1 MTVLKKALILYAVLG
16 LIGAGFVG
24 YRAFCSDETATKIVF
39 RAKAELPSGTLL
51 GADNLTYDQTA
62 SGDAAEGSDA
72 VTKARA
78 LLVGQYLKTQVAS
91 KAAIQSTDVSP
102 SPALMPAQGKAMLA
116 VDISD
121 ASASA
126 TINAGTRVILC
137 SGDQKV
143 GMSTYPVATKL
154 CSGTRC
160 AAFLE
165 IASDDPQNA
174 ALLGSGVALRVEN
187 ATCLP
192 TAQPAPSS
200 AATK

>member
-1 MTVLKKALILYAVLG
+1 MTVLKKTLILYAVLG

-39 RAKAELPSGTLL
+39 RAKAELPSGTML
-51 GADNLTYDQTA
+51 GADDLVYDQTA
-62 SGDAAEGSDA
+62 SGDAAESSDA
-72 VTKARA
+72 VTKARV
-78 LLVGQYLKTQVAS
+78 LLVGQYLKAQTAS
-91 KAAIQSTDVSP
+91 KAAIQSTDVAP
-102 SPALMPAQGKAMLA
+102 YPALMPAKGKSMLA
-116 VDISD
+116 VDIPD

-143 GMSTYPVATKL
+143 GMSTYPVSAKL
-154 CSGTRC
+154 CSGARC
-160 AAFLE
+160 AALLE

-174 ALLGSGVALRVEN
+174 RLLGSRVTLRVEN

-192 TAQPAPSS
+192 KAQPAPSS
-200 AATK
+200 ATTK